1 MINCTY
7 IHIPFC
13 EKKCKYCSF
22 CSFSLVKLK
31 DEYINSLIKEI
42 KFFYKNDPQKT
53 IYFGGGTPSLL
64 EIQDIEKILSNFNFN
79 SNTEITIEINPH
91 NISKE
96 KLKDYRSIG
105 INRIS
110 VGIQS
115 FDDEILNLIGRTH
128 TTLEAIEVIENIKK
142 AGFDNY
148 SIDLIYGLPNQDINN
163 WINTLNK
170 AIKTDSSHIS
180 LYGLKIEK
188 GSYFYKYP
196 PKNIADDETQAKMY
210 EIAIEKL
217 KEKYIHYEFSN
228 FAKNENY
235 FSKHNSAYWHCEN
248 YYGFGVSASGY
259 IENKR
264 YTNTFNLKDY
274 INNPYKK
281 EYEILSKEN
290 KIEEEIF
297 LGLRLTKGIDFL
309 KINSKYNINIY
320 EIYKKEFEKFLALNL
335 MEKTKKGVKLTQKG
349 ILLSNEVLCEF
360 IKI

>member
-1 MINCTY
+1 
-7 IHIPFC
+7 
-13 EKKCKYCSF
+13 
-22 CSFSLVKLK
+22 
-31 DEYINSLIKEI
+31 
-42 KFFYKNDPQKT
+42 
-53 IYFGGGTPSLL
+53 
-64 EIQDIEKILSNFNFN
+64 
-79 SNTEITIEINPH
+79 
-91 NISKE
+91 
-96 KLKDYRSIG
+96 
-105 INRIS
+105 
-110 VGIQS
+110 
-115 FDDEILNLIGRTH
+115 
-128 TTLEAIEVIENIKK
+128 
-142 AGFDNY
+142 
-148 SIDLIYGLPNQDINN
+148 
-163 WINTLNK
+163 
-170 AIKTDSSHIS
+170 
-180 LYGLKIEK
+180 
-188 GSYFYKYP
+188 
-196 PKNIADDETQAKMY
+196 MY